1 MQEVKLHNRNGI
13 NLETCQLFTNS
24 AGSISNK
31 FDSKMAL
38 WGGGGGGGGGRGVP
52 PEPPMTYASSS
63 TLFSTG

>member
-38 WGGGGGGGGGRGVP
+38 WGGGGGGGGGGGCP
-52 PEPPMTYASSS
+52 QNP
-63 TLFSTG
+63 L